1 MSTSSLPSYVAPSF
15 SQTPSYSAEPH
26 QHEQRIALADRSRPR
41 PTGDFVK
48 KSTNGD
54 ARLRL
59 TAQEN
64 NIELPTYGAQSCV
77 EGVVEL
83 SKVEHITSV
92 EVKIEGRLRLKEIAE
107 GGTTSAKLC
116 LDTVVLWRRDSSH
129 SMCPSNLP
137 FSLDLPPMF
146 TYEDKTYPLPPTFD
160 VKLSGLPGFT
170 ASIDYSV
177 SATILKQQFPTPS
190 RLPLV
195 KSNLLSISTTVATPF
210 IYHPRTRP
218 ATPLPPPLI
227 PSRHGFI
234 EAPNWTCHT
243 SEIRAKGKGGQ
254 NVITKLYLPT
264 SRIFCISQQIPFHV
278 TFESSGRS
286 LTAFLPYCPTVGFIR
301 PKQATRMQLMRQS
314 TVDVR
319 NAMVSGAKT
328 DIWRVD
334 CIGEGTFRHA
344 GDGPTWTLFS
354 GEITISESV
363 KVSGFK
369 ASGLSVKDCVLLSM
383 TPPDPRRS
391 PFNELR
397 QVIPVRLTTDA
408 WTADGTGV
416 GVIHRRTGS
425 QYSVAS
431 LLDDTEDTVH
441 S

>member
-1 MSTSSLPSYVAPSF
+1 MSTSSLPSYIAPSF

-26 QHEQRIALADRSRPR
+26 QYEQRIALADRLRPR

-48 KSTNGD
+48 KSRNGD

-64 NIELPTYGAQSCV
+64 DVALPTYSSQGCV

-83 SKVEHITSV
+83 SKVDHITHV
-92 EVKIEGRLRLKEIAE
+92 EVKIEGRLLLKEIAE

-116 LDTVVLWRRDSSH
+116 LDTVVLWRRDPVPSV
-129 SMCPSNLP
+129 CPSSFP
-137 FSLDLPPMF
+137 FSLNLPTTF

-160 VKLSGLPGFT
+160 VKLSGLPGFI

-177 SATILKQQFPTPS
+177 SATIVKQQFSTPS
-190 RLPLV
+190 RLLLA
-195 KSNLLSISTTVATPF
+195 KSNILSISTTVATPF

-218 ATPLPPPLI
+218 AAPLPPPLI
-227 PSRHGFI
+227 PSRRGFI
-234 EAPNWTCHT
+234 EAPNWSCHK
-243 SEIRAKGKGGQ
+243 SEIRARANGQ
-254 NVITKLYLPT
+254 NIITKLHVPT
-264 SRIFCISQQIPFHV
+264 SRIFCISQPIPFHV
-278 TFESSGRS
+278 TFESSSQS
-286 LTAFLPYCPTVGFIR
+286 LVAFLPYCPTVGYIKA
-301 PKQATRMQLMRQS
+301 KQATRVQLMRQS

-319 NAMVSGAKT
+319 NTIVSGAKT

-344 GDGPTWTLFS
+344 GDGPTWTAFT
-354 GEITISESV
+354 GEITISDSV

-369 ASGLSVKDCVLLSM
+369 ASGLSVKDCILFSM

-397 QVIPVRLTTDA
+397 QVLPVRLTTDA
-408 WTADGTGV
+408 WAADGSGV
-416 GVIHRRTGS
+416 GIIQRRTGS
-425 QYSVAS
+425 QYSLAS
-431 LLDDTEDTVH
+431 LLDYSEEIVH
-441 S
+441 N